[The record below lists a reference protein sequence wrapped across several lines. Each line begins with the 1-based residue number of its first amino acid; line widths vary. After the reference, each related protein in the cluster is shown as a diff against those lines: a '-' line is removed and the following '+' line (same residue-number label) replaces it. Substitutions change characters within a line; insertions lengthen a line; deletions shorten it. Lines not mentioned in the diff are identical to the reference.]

1 MKNFQGSFGTI
12 TCIKQI
18 HLNREKSLPYS
29 ELINS
34 EKIGKIKCI
43 PTKYGMKSPFQLYD
57 AREKELLKMVTA
69 IGKKDIATPDV
80 EIPSNYMIGLKGR
93 LSFEDC
99 LEYLKKILLHIG
111 RKYIHG

>member
-1 MKNFQGSFGTI
+1 
-12 TCIKQI
+12 
-18 HLNREKSLPYS
+18 
-29 ELINS
+29 
-34 EKIGKIKCI
+34 
-43 PTKYGMKSPFQLYD
+43 
-57 AREKELLKMVTA
+57 MVTA